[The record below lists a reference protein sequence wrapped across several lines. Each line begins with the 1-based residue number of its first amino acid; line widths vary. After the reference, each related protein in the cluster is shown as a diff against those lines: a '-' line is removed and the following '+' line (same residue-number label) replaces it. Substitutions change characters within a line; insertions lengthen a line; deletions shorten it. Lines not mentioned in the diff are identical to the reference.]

1 MSIADKEGLAFLPDA
16 WLKHDRHG
24 FGFGILEIREAL
36 QDVIRVHP
44 ARSILAGKKIK
55 VIPEGWTAAE
65 NRVEINKVLPASAVG
80 NRNKLHQRNI
90 PDISDGKETIGS
102 GIEQETI
109 RNAKKRHLDA
119 VP

>member
-36 QDVIRVHP
+36 QDVICVHP
-44 ARSILAGKKIK
+44 AWPVLEGKKIK
-55 VIPEGWTAAE
+55 VIPEGWATAE
-65 NRVEINKVLPASAVG
+65 NRVEIDKILSTSAISNG
-80 NRNKLHQRNI
+80 HQLHQRNI

-109 RNAKKRHLDA
+109 RNLKKR
-119 VP
+119 